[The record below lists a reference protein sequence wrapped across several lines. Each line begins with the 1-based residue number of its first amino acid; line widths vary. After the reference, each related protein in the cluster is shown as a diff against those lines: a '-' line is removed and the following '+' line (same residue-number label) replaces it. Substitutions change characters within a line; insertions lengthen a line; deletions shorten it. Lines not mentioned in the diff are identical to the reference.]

1 MSKPMAHL
9 NLGVTWRE
17 GLKQMK
23 MGKIGKEIGKMGK
36 GAWRDMGGGTE
47 VGTTKEGRMRKRK
60 MKKSGNFRASFI
72 LHLHNA

>member
-23 MGKIGKEIGKMGK
+23 MGKVGKEIGKMDK
-36 GAWRDMGGGTE
+36 GAWRDMEGGTE
-47 VGTTKEGRMRKRK
+47 VGTTKEGRMRKKK
-60 MKKSGNFRASFI
+60 MKKRGNFRASFI
-72 LHLHNA
+72 